1 MTATQNN
8 SFRGWIHL
16 NLAQIVRAL
25 KAFAA
30 STNPG
35 CSDRH
40 GAPVA
45 PSAWGVTGADGLTSD
60 MPVSGAGGILC
71 DFHGPAEKGAPG
83 RQNSPEAGGEGVY
96 SPNPYLTIWAPNKTR
111 NSCSP

>member
-60 MPVSGAGGILC
+60 MPVSGG
-71 DFHGPAEKGAPG
+71 
-83 RQNSPEAGGEGVY
+83 GGEFFVISTAQLRKGPLADRTAQKLEGRE
-96 SPNPYLTIWAPNKTR
+96 SIPQIPT
-111 NSCSP
+111 